1 MSVWHRYEYVVRS
14 VPRRLFVQFE
24 RLAARNATE
33 LLRLLSFVTDQ
44 SVLER
49 VAEHVFAHP
58 CMNDREVAHRQHSEN
73 MSAANEALRAGGDAL
88 RPVLRAGGVPD
99 GYYHSDYWSEYGARL
114 ALQNAADGA

>member
-1 MSVWHRYEYVVRS
+1 MLGASAGPLSARVALGCLAG
-14 VPRRLFVQFE
+14 LFGVQ
-24 RLAARNATE
+24 L
-33 LLRLLSFVTDQ
+33 
-44 SVLER
+44 